1 MKLKI
6 FRGYLSGIED
16 LNEQIN
22 SWMDDDSI
30 EIFNVLQSLDNSYI
44 VISIFYKQT
53 ENIEYIKS

>member
-53 ENIEYIKS
+53 EKIEYIKS